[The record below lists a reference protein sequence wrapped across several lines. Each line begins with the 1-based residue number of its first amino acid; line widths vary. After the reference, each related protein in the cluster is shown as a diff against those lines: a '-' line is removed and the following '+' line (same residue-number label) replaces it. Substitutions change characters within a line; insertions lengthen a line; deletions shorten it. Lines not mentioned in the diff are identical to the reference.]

1 MDIVPISSK
10 INIEYGGKIIKENP
24 FYFTLH
30 LILKYYFTNK
40 SEYYLL
46 NFLKDVTNSENEFK
60 VFMIYIEFC
69 IEVYNTKIKNL
80 NIQYE
85 NDDEFI
91 YFVIGYIK
99 KLYDNDHSIL
109 KPFIKNITEN
119 ELEVIKKFNI
129 AKLTYNFKKDAI
141 DRFNKLNNAVDLLNK
156 ATELE
161 NKAKEYKTMAME
173 ILTGLKGEY
182 GKDEK
187 ILFQVN

>member
-10 INIEYGGKIIKENP
+10 INIEYGEKIIKENP

-60 VFMIYIEFC
+60 VFMIYVEFC
-69 IEVYNTKIKNL
+69 IDVYNTKIKKL

-85 NDDEFI
+85 NDEEFI
-91 YFVIGYIK
+91 YFLIGYIK

-129 AKLTYNFKKDAI
+129 AKLTYNFKKDEI
-141 DRFNKLNNAVDLLNK
+141 DRFSKLNNAVDLLNK

-161 NKAKEYKTMAME
+161 NKAKEYKTMAIE

-182 GKDEK
+182 GKDK
-187 ILFQVN
+187 INIIV